1 MDVVRIFRKIRNLE
15 TAMVYLL
22 GETPKNMLTLYEPLT
37 IEEVKAQRLTAEY
50 YETMIKGRPDVTV

>member
-1 MDVVRIFRKIRNLE
+1 ME

-50 YETMIKGRPDVTV
+50 YETIIKGRPAVTV

>member
-50 YETMIKGRPDVTV
+50 YETIIKGRPAVTV